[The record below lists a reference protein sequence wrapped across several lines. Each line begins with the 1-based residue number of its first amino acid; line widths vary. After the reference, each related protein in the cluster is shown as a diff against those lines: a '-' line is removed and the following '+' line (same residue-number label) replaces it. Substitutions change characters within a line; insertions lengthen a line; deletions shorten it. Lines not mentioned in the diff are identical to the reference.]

1 MKTVHVHLSDR
12 SYDILIGSGLLAR
25 LPELFE
31 QYRVRARLFLIANSN
46 VFKLHGE
53 KLLKSLNAAGFEAT
67 QILIPDGEK
76 YKNLQTLENI
86 YTYLIA
92 QGADRQST
100 ILALGGGVTGDL
112 AGFAAAT
119 FHRGTPYIQLP
130 TTLLSQVDS
139 SVGGKTGVNHS
150 QGKNLIG
157 SFYQPR
163 LVCADTDTLAT
174 LPAREFQSGLYEVLK
189 YGLIYDADFFDFLEV
204 HLEEVKLRQTP
215 VIEDVIS
222 RCCEIKAE
230 ITSVDET
237 EADIRRILNFG
248 HTFGHGLEAA
258 AGYTGITHGE
268 AVGYGMIAAIL
279 LSERRGY
286 LDRATVDRLN
296 RCICRIG
303 QLPPISSLSLDAVL
317 EAIGRDK
324 KRQHDRINFVLLKQI
339 GKTVI
344 ETDLDQVTLRDIW
357 SGITACA
364 SINRHP

>member
-1 MKTVHVHLSDR
+1 MRNVHVHLGDR
-12 SYDILIGSGLLAR
+12 SYDILIDAGLLTR
-25 LPELFE
+25 LPELFR
-31 QYRVRARLFLIANSN
+31 QYGVRNRLFLIANSN

-53 KLLKSLNAAGFEAT
+53 KLLKALNGGGFQAI

-119 FHRGTPYIQLP
+119 FHRGVPYIQIP

-157 SFYQPR
+157 AFYQPYM
-163 LVCADTDTLAT
+163 VCIDTDTLVT
-174 LPAREFQSGLYEVLK
+174 LPGRELQSGMYEVLK
-189 YGLIYDADFFDFLEV
+189 YGLISDPDFFDYLEA
-204 HLEEVKLRQTP
+204 HLDDIKARKPE
-215 VIEDVIS
+215 VIENVIS

-230 ITSVDET
+230 VTSMDEN
-237 EADIRRILNFG
+237 EADLRRILNFG

-258 AGYTGITHGE
+258 AGYGCITHGE
-268 AVGYGMIAAIL
+268 GVGYGMIAAVL

-286 LDRATVDRLN
+286 VDAATVERVIHG
-296 RCICRIG
+296 ICRIG
-303 QLPPISSLSLDAVL
+303 PLPDIKSLSLDSVL
-317 EAIGRDK
+317 QAMVRDK
-324 KRQHDRINFVLLKQI
+324 KRLHDRINFVLLREI
-339 GKTVI
+339 GKTII
-344 ETDLDQVTLRDIW
+344 EDDLDQATLREIW
-357 SGITACA
+357 SRITACG
-364 SINRHP
+364 

>member
-1 MKTVHVHLSDR
+1 MRTVHVHLGER
-12 SYDILIGSGLLAR
+12 SYDILIDTGLLTR
-25 LPELFE
+25 LPELFR
-31 QYRVRARLFLIANSN
+31 QHAVQSRLFLIANTN

-53 KLLKSLNAAGFEAT
+53 KLLKTLNGAGFQAT

-119 FHRGTPYIQLP
+119 FHRGVPYIQIP

-157 SFYQPR
+157 AFYQPH
-163 LVCADTDTLAT
+163 LVCIDTDTLGT
-174 LPAREFQSGLYEVLK
+174 LSTRELQSGTYEVLK
-189 YGLIYDADFFDFLEV
+189 YGLIYDPDFFGYLEA
-204 HLEEVKLRQTP
+204 HMADIRARKPE
-215 VIEDVIS
+215 VIENVIS

-230 ITSVDET
+230 VTSVDEN
-237 EADIRRILNFG
+237 EADLRRILNFG

-258 AGYTGITHGE
+258 AGYGCITHGE
-268 AVGYGMIAAIL
+268 AVGYGMIAAVL

-286 LDRATVDRLN
+286 LNAATVERVIRGICQIGRLPD
-296 RCICRIG
+296 ITA
-303 QLPPISSLSLDAVL
+303 LSLDSVL
-317 EAIGRDK
+317 QAMARDK
-324 KRQHDRINFVLLKQI
+324 KRLHDRINFVLLKEI
-339 GKTVI
+339 GKTII
-344 ETDLDQVTLRDIW
+344 ENDLDQATLSEIW
-357 SGITACA
+357 GRITACG
-364 SINRHP
+364 

>member
-1 MKTVHVHLSDR
+1 MRTVHVHLGER
-12 SYDILIGSGLLAR
+12 SYDILIDSGLLAR
-25 LPELFE
+25 LPELLR
-31 QYRVRARLFLIANSN
+31 QYGVRTRLFLIANSN
-46 VFKLHGE
+46 VFRLHGE
-53 KLLKSLNAAGFEAT
+53 ELLKALNSAGFQAT

-119 FHRGTPYIQLP
+119 FHRGVPYVQIP

-157 SFYQPR
+157 AFYQPH
-163 LVCADTDTLAT
+163 LVCIDTDTLAT
-174 LPAREFQSGLYEVLK
+174 LPDRELQSGAYEVLK
-189 YGLIYDADFFDFLEV
+189 YGLIYDPDFFDYLEA
-204 HLEEVKLRQTP
+204 HLEDIKARQP
-215 VIEDVIS
+215 DVIENVIS

-230 ITSVDET
+230 VTSLDEN
-237 EADIRRILNFG
+237 EADLRRILNFG

-258 AGYTGITHGE
+258 AGYGCLTHGE
-268 AVGYGMIAAIL
+268 AVGYGMIAAVL

-286 LDRATVDRLN
+286 LDAGTVKRVN
-296 RCICRIG
+296 TAICRIG
-303 QLPPISSLSLDAVL
+303 PLPDIASLSVDSVL
-317 EAIGRDK
+317 QAMARDK
-324 KRQHDRINFVLLKQI
+324 KRQHDRINFVLLKDI
-339 GKTVI
+339 GKTTV
-344 ETDLDQVTLRDIW
+344 ESDLDQATLREIW
-357 SGITACA
+357 GRITA
-364 SINRHP
+364 RG